1 MTGHSGR
8 LAGRVAIVTGAS
20 SGVGAATLGL
30 FAREGARVVGV
41 ARRQAVL
48 DDILERLVGESGEG
62 IVVATDLQDPTGAER
77 AVGAAIESYGQVDV
91 LVNCAGVGY
100 SYRNVRPGS
109 MDPLETTSPELWD
122 EVMAINLG
130 SAVNMARAV
139 IPPMRAQGGGSIV
152 NVASISGVTGL
163 TSAHAYTA
171 AKGALINLSRSL
183 AITYTRDGIRSNVVA
198 QGFIDTPMVADAVGV
213 FDDEDL
219 RWQIS
224 PMGRPATAD
233 EIAYACLYFASDES
247 SYCNGSYL
255 AVDGGTTA
263 KAY

>member
-1 MTGHSGR
+1 VSGNGR
-8 LAGRVAIVTGAS
+8 LAGRVAIITGAS
-20 SGVGAATLGL
+20 SGVGAAALGL
-30 FAREGARVVGV
+30 FAREGAHVVGV
-41 ARRQAVL
+41 ARRQSVL
-48 DDILERLVGESGEG
+48 DEVIEQLVGKGSKG
-62 IVVATDLQDPTGAER
+62 IVVATDLSDPTGAER
-77 AVGAAIESYGQVDV
+77 AVESAIAHYGRVDV

-100 SYRNVRPGS
+100 SYGKTHPGS

-122 EVMAINLG
+122 EVMAISLG

-139 IPPMRAQGGGSIV
+139 LPPMRAQGGGSIV

-163 TSAHAYTA
+163 TAAHTYTA

-183 AITYTRDGIRSNVVA
+183 AITYARDGIRSNVVA
-198 QGFIDTPMVADAVGV
+198 PGFIDTPMVADLIGV
-213 FDDEDL
+213 FADEDL

-224 PMGRPATAD
+224 PMGRPATPE
-233 EIAYACLYFASDES
+233 EIAYACLYFACDES

-263 KAY
+263 RAY